1 MADAGVL
8 YIGALEHA
16 DEGEARAEGSTHVD
30 ATPVPFL
37 ICCERWAEGEPRPR
51 PLPWWRAADGG
62 AGDTTGEMSA
72 AAAPAAAPSAP
83 LAGDPSASPPK
94 RKKRKSQQHWN
105 RKQHLRAYYVCT
117 RTGCGWSGSAISRHA
132 TARPECPYTPCAM
145 TWRAGEDLRARVAD
159 FLRRCTPAQR
169 EAGLPPD
176 GERAVP
182 CAGGDGALY
191 CTVPDGLVTGD
202 TFLVDRGGHARHR
215 LCVTVTDE
223 MRPGAVIAI
232 QPPGRNAAACAGAAA
247 AP

>member
-1 MADAGVL
+1 
-8 YIGALEHA
+8 
-16 DEGEARAEGSTHVD
+16 
-30 ATPVPFL
+30 
-37 ICCERWAEGEPRPR
+37 
-51 PLPWWRAADGG
+51 
-62 AGDTTGEMSA
+62 
-72 AAAPAAAPSAP
+72 
-83 LAGDPSASPPK
+83 
-94 RKKRKSQQHWN
+94 
-105 RKQHLRAYYVCT
+105 
-117 RTGCGWSGSAISRHA
+117 
-132 TARPECPYTPCAM
+132 M

-159 FLRRCTPAQR
+159 FLSRCTPAQR